1 MRPVG
6 AGLCLSRMLKRK
18 LLLGAEQWMA
28 ANADLV
34 LTMDRWDYE
43 TAKKY
48 RLGQKVVNV
57 PGVGVD
63 FSRFDRVSS
72 DCRVRR
78 WAVEVTHFFSTAFV
92 NCWSVI
98 KRMLPIICLLFSL
111 LALLLSGA
119 NLSSVLL

>member
-6 AGLCLSRMLKRK
+6 AGPCLSRMLKRK

-48 RLGQKVVNV
+48 QLGHKVSIYLAWGWISFGLTGCYRTAGKNCAKN
-57 PGVGVD
+57 GA
-63 FSRFDRVSS
+63 SRR
-72 DCRVRR
+72 
-78 WAVEVTHFFSTAFV
+78 T
-92 NCWSVI
+92 
-98 KRMLPIICLLFSL
+98 PLF
-111 LALLLSGA
+111 
-119 NLSSVLL
+119 

>member
-48 RLGQKVVNV
+48 RLGQKVAQV
-57 PGVGVD
+57 PGVGVE
-63 FSRFDRVSS
+63 FSRFHRVSP
-72 DCRVRR
+72 DCREKLRKK
-78 WAVEVTHFFSTAFV
+78 WGIPEA
-92 NCWSVI
+92 
-98 KRMLPIICLLFSL
+98 MSL
-111 LALLLSGA
+111 S
-119 NLSSVLL
+119 